1 MAAPAPSTGTRITT
15 ADGTVVEG
23 LTMRRLESPGL
34 CLFRAEAARDDRG
47 SVTSVYNR
55 AYFQSVGIADSFV
68 QENHCATALRYTVR
82 GFHYQTPPFG
92 QSKLIRVTRGRI
104 LDVNVDL
111 RRDSPTFGRTV
122 IAELSPLAWNQIYV
136 PVGFA
141 HCYATLDDDCEVIFK
156 LGCAY
161 APDHADGLAWN
172 DPDLAIDWPFPSEQA
187 IVLPRDLDRP
197 RFSAL
202 ETPFTYS
209 SPA

>member
-23 LTMRRLESPGL
+23 LTMRQLESPGL

-55 AYFQSVGIADSFV
+55 SYFQSVGIADSFV
-68 QENHCATALRYTVR
+68 QENHCTTTLRYTVR

-104 LDVNVDL
+104 LDVNIDL
-111 RRDSPTFGRTV
+111 RRGSPAFGRAV
-122 IAELSPLAWNQIYV
+122 MAELSPNGWNQIYV

-197 RFSAL
+197 RFSAF
-202 ETPFTYS
+202 ETPFTYGG
-209 SPA
+209 AT